1 MADETE
7 PTQDILTLA
16 ELLCARVCHD
26 LAGPVGATAA
36 GAELFEDLGGG
47 DAETL
52 ALVSTSA
59 SGAAARLR
67 LLRAALGP
75 AHSSPQSQ
83 SALRGLVDGHLH
95 SQASVAAPAIV
106 TTWIDCPD
114 QIDGDRARLLLNLV
128 LLGRDALPRGG
139 HMELSLTDG
148 WPALLAH
155 GEPASLADDV
165 KTALH
170 EGGLADGPRAA
181 QAVFTR
187 LLAKKLSG
195 HITAT
200 LTPRGLRVAVK
211 PAD

>member
-1 MADETE
+1 MANQIESK
-7 PTQDILTLA
+7 QDVLTLA

-26 LAGPVGATAA
+26 LSGPVGATAA

-75 AHSSPQSQ
+75 ANSSPQSH
-83 SALRGLVDGHLH
+83 SSLRAMVDAHLH
-95 SQASVAAPAIV
+95 SQASAAAPAMV

-114 QIDGDRARLLLNLV
+114 LIDGERARLLLNLV

-139 HMELSLTDG
+139 RMELSLTGG
-148 WPALLAH
+148 WPALLVH

-165 KTALH
+165 KVALD
-170 EGGLADGPRAA
+170 GGGASGPRAA
-181 QAVFTR
+181 QALFTR
-187 LLAKKLSG
+187 LLAQKLNG
-195 HITAT
+195 RITAAP
-200 LTPRGLRVAVK
+200 TPRGLHVAVT
-211 PAD
+211 PEN